1 MSTPANGSGDCEA
14 CEDRG
19 AAEPTPLYNRPGQ
32 PALAYRIGTHS
43 GFFQRM
49 LARLPGEFLPDG
61 DFAGTRPLAELSTR
75 GTEDLSIALLDAW
88 ATASDVLT
96 FYQERIANEGFLR
109 TATERR
115 SVLELARQIGY
126 ELKPGVAAS
135 TYLVFTVETA
145 PGAPTQVHVPEGVQ
159 VLSIPGQDARPQTFE
174 TTQPLEARAAWN
186 VLKVPRT
193 MPQPLMRGEHTLY
206 LQGLQMGIQP
216 GDALLL
222 VGEERENAPGSEQW
236 DLRWV
241 KTVTRVTDPAEPAL
255 SHTRVTWDAGLGSET
270 PRVDPA
276 DHPRAFVLR
285 LRGNLFGYNAP
296 SFKAMPDAT
305 KALYNPNY
313 RPHDARFTQWPDFEI
328 QTAVQGIIDLDRE
341 YPSILKGSWV
351 ALWKSK
357 YVELY
362 RVTDIQPWAR
372 EDFTL
377 NAKVTRLT
385 FDTNEHLS
393 YFPLRSTVVLAQ
405 SEELPV
411 GEMPRTDPVEGDDIE
426 LDRAVEGLERGR
438 VLIVEGRAALEQA
451 SGPGAWIREVVELD
465 RAETLVGGHT
475 RLVLKKA
482 LTTPLERATVSI
494 YANVVPSTHG
504 ETVREVLGGGD
515 GSRVNQ
521 RFVLRKPPLT
531 HVPAP
536 TDTGGESTLE
546 VRVNGVRWE
555 QVPTLFGQDPRAE
568 VFMVRI
574 QDDGSVV
581 VTFGDGVSGARL
593 PTGQENVTAVYRSG
607 IGPEG
612 EVDRGQLALLK
623 VRPLGIREVTNPVAA
638 TGAAAPESRDE
649 ARDNA
654 PASVLTLRRVV
665 SLQDYE
671 DFASTFAGIGKAQA
685 ADLTNGER
693 ILVHVTVAGMD
704 GEPVAADSQLF
715 LSLVEALREH
725 HDPVRQFEVSSY
737 ERLFFA
743 MEARLRLDARYLPEE
758 VLGRAEAALRDA
770 FSLQRRQ
777 FAQAVSGAEVIRVL
791 QDVEGVVMV
800 DLERLHPTTPA
811 IPAQKLMPVLR
822 ARGARWEGDV
832 LRPAQLL
839 LLDPALQGER
849 KGVTL
854 VLDTEVSP

>member
-1 MSTPANGSGDCEA
+1 MSTSAKGSGDCEA

-19 AAEPTPLYNRPGQ
+19 PPEPTPLYNRPGQ

-43 GFFQRM
+43 SFFQRM
-49 LARLPGEFLPDG
+49 LARLPTEFLPDG
-61 DFAGTRPLAELSTR
+61 EFQGTRPLASLSTR
-75 GTEDLSIALLDAW
+75 SPEDLSIALLDAW
-88 ATASDVLT
+88 ATAADVLT

-115 SVLELARQIGY
+115 SVLELARQLGY

-145 PGAPTQVHVPEGVQ
+145 PGAPTRVTVPVGVQ

-174 TTQPLEARAAWN
+174 TTEAMEARAEWN

-193 MPQPLMRGEHTLY
+193 QPQELLRGEDTLY
-206 LQGLQMGIQP
+206 LQGIQPGIQP

-222 VGEERENAPGSEQW
+222 VGEERETVPGSEQW

-241 KTVTRVTDPAEPAL
+241 TRVTRVTNPTEPAL
-255 SHTRVTWDAGLGSET
+255 NHTVVQWEPGLGSDT

-276 DHPRAFVLR
+276 DHPRAYVLR

-296 SFKAMPDAT
+296 SFKAMPEDI
-305 KALYNPNY
+305 KKLYNPDY
-313 RPHDARFTQWPDFEI
+313 RPGDNRFTQWPHFEN
-328 QTAVQGIIDLDRE
+328 QTAVQGIVDLDRE
-341 YPSILKGSWV
+341 YPTLVLGSWV

-362 RVTDIQPWAR
+362 RITDIQPWAR
-372 EDFTL
+372 EDFTM
-377 NAKVTRLT
+377 NAKVSRLT

-405 SEELPV
+405 SEELPI
-411 GEMPRTDPVEGDDIE
+411 GEMPRTDPVGGNDIE
-426 LDRAVEGLERGR
+426 LDRAVEGLEPGH
-438 VLIVEGRAALEQA
+438 VLLVEGRPYRETPE
-451 SGPGAWIREVVELD
+451 SGEWVREVVVLD
-465 RAETLVGGHT
+465 RAEPLANGRT
-475 RLVLKKA
+475 RLVLTEE
-482 LTTPLERATVSI
+482 LSTQLVRSTVSI
-494 YANVVPSTHG
+494 YGNVLPSTHG

-515 GSRVNQ
+515 GSRMLQ

-546 VRVNGVRWE
+546 VRVNGVLWKE
-555 QVPTLFGQDPRAE
+555 VPTLFGQDARAE
-568 VFMVRI
+568 VYMVRI
-574 QDDGSVV
+574 QDDSSVV

-623 VRPLGIREVTNPVAA
+623 VRPLGIREVTNPLPA
-638 TGAAAPESRDE
+638 TGAAAPESRDD
-649 ARDNA
+649 ARANA

-671 DFASTFAGIGKAQA
+671 DFAATFAGIGKAQA

-693 ILVHVTVAGMD
+693 ILVHVTVAAKSG
-704 GEPVAADSQLF
+704 GPVAEDSL
-715 LSLVEALREH
+715 LYESLKEALRTH
-725 HDPVRQFEVSSY
+725 HDPVRQFALSSY
-737 ERLFFA
+737 EQLYFA
-743 MEARLRLDARYLPEE
+743 MEARLRLDARYLPED
-758 VLGRAEAALRDA
+758 VLARAEAALRDA
-770 FSLQRRQ
+770 FSFERRK
-777 FAQAVSGAEVIRVL
+777 FAQAVSGAEIIRVL
-791 QDVEGVVMV
+791 QDVPGVVMV

-811 IPAQKLMPVLR
+811 VPAQKLFSLLR
-822 ARGARWEGDV
+822 ARGARWEGTT

-839 LLDPALQGER
+839 LLDPSLQGENR
-849 KGVTL
+849 GVTL
-854 VLDTEVSP
+854 VVESEVSP